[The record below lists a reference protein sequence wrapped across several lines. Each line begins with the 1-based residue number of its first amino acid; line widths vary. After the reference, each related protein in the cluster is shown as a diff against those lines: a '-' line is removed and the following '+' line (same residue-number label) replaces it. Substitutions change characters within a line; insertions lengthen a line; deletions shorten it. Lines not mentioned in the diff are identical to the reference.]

1 MKMPAQNVGGVDRT
15 LRLVGGLVLLPAGLL
30 LLGGAAGSG
39 SGLAVAAVGLIG
51 LVTGATGYCPTY
63 WLFGFSTA
71 RTKNNRPVP
80 LATAR

>member
-1 MKMPAQNVGGVDRT
+1 MRMPAQNVGGLDRA

-30 LLGGAAGSG
+30 LGGAASSG
-39 SGLAVAAVGLIG
+39 LGLAVAAVGLIG

-71 RTKNNRPVP
+71 RTKHHRPVP